1 MGLVVIMVMLANNI
15 KNKSLSPILMLAAR
29 PSFVMDMKKIL
40 NNSSPLANNKFIKTV
55 KIINIKTGFIEAI
68 IVFNESL
75 LKALITIRATNHKK
89 YGQREVLARK
99 TEVINAMAL
108 KILDLGSNECTKERV
123 GTYCPMD
130 KCSKKGMKAP
140 LFQCSRVKYLPST

>member
-1 MGLVVIMVMLANNI
+1 MGLVVIMVILANNI

-68 IVFNESL
+68 TVFNESL
-75 LKALITIRATNHKK
+75 LKALIAIRTTNHKK

-108 KILDLGSNECTKERV
+108 KILALGSNECTKDWV
-123 GTYCPMD
+123 GTYCPRD
-130 KCSKKGMKAP
+130 RCSKKGMKTP
-140 LFQCSRVKYLPST
+140 LFRCSLVKYLPST

>member
-1 MGLVVIMVMLANNI
+1 MGLVVIMVILANNI

-75 LKALITIRATNHKK
+75 LKALIAIRTTNHK
-89 YGQREVLARK
+89 
-99 TEVINAMAL
+99 NMAKGKCSQEKRRL
-108 KILDLGSNECTKERV
+108 SMLWHLRSWPLDLMNAQKIGLGRIALETGVLR
-123 GTYCPMD
+123 
-130 KCSKKGMKAP
+130 KA
-140 LFQCSRVKYLPST
+140 